1 MSKPSKITQNKITEN
16 QATVDCLAWVRQL
29 GWYAHR
35 NQVGLFYTRD
45 GRPVKIGVEGTPDWL
60 LLHPEHGIVWLEM
73 KSSTGKPSKL
83 QRERLA
89 MLRHLGFRVGVARS
103 VMGLAK
109 LFEDEWGLP
118 I

>member
-1 MSKPSKITQNKITEN
+1 MTKPSKISEN
-16 QATVDCLAWVRQL
+16 QATIDCLAWVRQL

-60 LLHPEHGIVWLEM
+60 LLHPEHGILWLEM
-73 KSSTGKPSKL
+73 KSSTGNPSKL

-89 MLRHLGFRVGVARS
+89 MLKHLGFRVGVANSTER
-103 VMGLAK
+103 LRD
-109 LFEDEWGLP
+109 LFGGFDLP
-118 I
+118 TLPPL